1 MKENMPANISKNT
14 ILDKLHQL
22 PAMPQVVQEVMASFR
37 DPNVGSAI
45 LAHQIE
51 LDQGLSSRV
60 LRVANSSFYGLAREV
75 GTIRDAVTVLGFD
88 TVRSLVVSAGFM
100 HAFFESGS
108 DDLFDRH
115 AYWMRNFRVATYT
128 EALAQSLGGARQ
140 LAFTS
145 GLFHDVGQLVMSICV
160 PEKFSEILARQK
172 TSGLSLVEVEREMLG
187 FDHAVIGAEMARRWN
202 FPPKIE
208 HAIHFWRAPESVSFE
223 PITGMVHVAVLI
235 ESGLSGEALISQLS
249 KTLRDHLQLSWERIE
264 PHMPQRDEL
273 NAAANLMLAAQE

>member
-1 MKENMPANISKNT
+1 MPATISKNT

-22 PAMPQVVQEVMASFR
+22 PAMPQVVQEVMGSFR

-45 LAHQIE
+45 LARKIE

-75 GTIRDAVTVLGFD
+75 GTIQDAVTVLGFD

-100 HAFFESGS
+100 QTFFDAGS
-108 DDLFDRH
+108 SDLFDRH

-128 EALAQSLGGARQ
+128 EALAKCLGGVQ
-140 LAFTS
+140 QFSFTS
-145 GLFHDVGQLVMSICV
+145 GLFHDVGLLVMSICV
-160 PEKFSEILARQK
+160 PEKFAELLVQQK
-172 TSGLSLVEVEREMLG
+172 ASGLSLVEVEREMLG
-187 FDHAVIGAEMARRWN
+187 FDHAVIGAEMAKRWN

-208 HAIHFWRAPESVSFE
+208 HAIHYWRTPESVSFE

-235 ESGLSGEALISQLS
+235 ESGLSGDALMGRLS
-249 KTLRDHLQLSWERIE
+249 KTLCDRLQLSWDRLA
-264 PHMPQRDEL
+264 PCMPQRDEL
-273 NAAANLMLAAQE
+273 DAAANLMLAA

>member
-1 MKENMPANISKNT
+1 MPANISKST

-128 EALAQSLGGARQ
+128 EALAQSLGGTRQ

-145 GLFHDVGQLVMSICV
+145 GLFHDVGQMVMSVCV
-160 PEKFSEILARQK
+160 PEQFAEILARQK
-172 TSGLSLVEVEREMLG
+172 ISGLSLVEVEREMLG

-202 FPPKIE
+202 FPPVIE
-208 HAIHFWRAPESVSFE
+208 HAIHYWRTPESVSFE

-235 ESGLSGEALISQLS
+235 ESGLSGESLISRLP
-249 KTLRDHLQLSWERIE
+249 KTLRDRLHLSWEGIAA
-264 PHMPQRDEL
+264 HMPQRDEL
-273 NAAANLMLAAQE
+273 DAAANLMLSAQD

>member
-1 MKENMPANISKNT
+1 MPATITKNT
-14 ILDKLHQL
+14 VLDKLHQL

-45 LAHQIE
+45 LAHKIE

-108 DDLFDRH
+108 DELFDRH

-140 LAFTS
+140 LSFTA
-145 GLFHDVGQLVMSICV
+145 GLFHDVGQLVMSICA
-160 PEKFSEILARQK
+160 PEQFAEVLKRQK
-172 TSGLSLVEVEREMLG
+172 TSGLSLIEIEREMLG
-187 FDHAVIGAEMARRWN
+187 FDHAVIGAEMAKRWN

-208 HAIHFWRAPESVSFE
+208 HAIHYWRTPESVSFE

-235 ESGLSGEALISQLS
+235 ESGLSGEALMSRLP
-249 KTLRDHLQLSWERIE
+249 KTLCDRLQLSWERIE
-264 PHMPQRDEL
+264 PGMPQRDEL
-273 NAAANLMLAAQE
+273 DAAANLMLSSD

>member
-1 MKENMPANISKNT
+1 MPSNISKSA

-45 LAHQIE
+45 LAHKIE

-100 HAFFESGS
+100 HAFFESGL
-108 DDLFDRH
+108 DQQFDRH

-128 EALAQSLGGARQ
+128 EALAQSLGGTRQ
-140 LAFTS
+140 LSFTA
-145 GLFHDVGQLVMSICV
+145 GLFHDVGQLVMSICA
-160 PEKFSEILARQK
+160 PEQFTEILKRQK
-172 TSGLSLVEVEREMLG
+172 ESGSSLVEIERDMLG
-187 FDHAVIGAEMARRWN
+187 FDHAVIGAEMAKRWN

-208 HAIHFWRAPESVSFE
+208 HAIHYWRTPESVSFE
-223 PITGMVHVAVLI
+223 PITGMVYVAVLI
-235 ESGLSGEALISQLS
+235 ESGLSGEALIGTVP
-249 KTLRDHLQLSWERIE
+249 KTLRDRLGLSWERIA
-264 PHMPQRDEL
+264 PGIPQRDEL
-273 NAAANLMLAAQE
+273 DAAANLMLSE

>member
-1 MKENMPANISKNT
+1 MPATISKNT
-14 ILDKLHQL
+14 ILDRLHQL
-22 PAMPQVVQEVMASFR
+22 PAMPQVVQEVMASFK

-45 LAHQIE
+45 LAHKIE

-75 GTIRDAVTVLGFD
+75 GSIRDAVTVLGFD

-128 EALAQSLGGARQ
+128 EALAQCLGGTRQ
-140 LAFTS
+140 LSFTA
-145 GLFHDVGQLVMSICV
+145 GLFHDVGQLVMSICA
-160 PEKFSEILARQK
+160 PEQFAEILKRQK
-172 TSGLSLVEVEREMLG
+172 ASGSSLVEIEREMLG
-187 FDHAVIGAEMARRWN
+187 FDHAVLGAEMARRWN

-208 HAIHFWRAPESVSFE
+208 HAIHYWRTPESVSFE

-235 ESGLSGEALISQLS
+235 ESGLSGETLTGRLP
-249 KTLRDHLQLSWERIE
+249 KTLRDRLQLTWERIE
-264 PHMPQRDEL
+264 SCMPQRDEL
-273 NAAANLMLAAQE
+273 DAAANLMLSA

>member
-1 MKENMPANISKNT
+1 MSATITKNT
-14 ILDKLHQL
+14 VLDKLHQL
-22 PAMPQVVQEVMASFR
+22 PAMPQVVQEVMGSFR

-45 LAHQIE
+45 LARKIE

-108 DDLFDRH
+108 EELFDRH
-115 AYWMRNFRVATYT
+115 AYWMRNFRVATYA
-128 EALAQSLGGARQ
+128 EALAQCLGGARQ
-140 LAFTS
+140 LSFTS

-160 PEKFSEILARQK
+160 PEKFAEILVRQK
-172 TSGLSLVEVEREMLG
+172 ATGLSLVEIEREMLG
-187 FDHAVIGAEMARRWN
+187 FDHAVIGAEMAKRWN

-208 HAIHFWRAPESVSFE
+208 HAIHYWRTPESVSFE
-223 PITGMVHVAVLI
+223 PVTGMVNVAVLI
-235 ESGLSGEALISQLS
+235 ESGLSGEALISRLS
-249 KTLRDHLQLSWERIE
+249 KTLRDRLQLSWERIE
-264 PHMPQRDEL
+264 PCMPKRDEL
-273 NAAANLMLAAQE
+273 DAAANLMLSA

>member
-1 MKENMPANISKNT
+1 MPATITKST

-22 PAMPQVVQEVMASFR
+22 PAMPQVVQEVMGSFR

-45 LAHQIE
+45 LARKIE

-60 LRVANSSFYGLAREV
+60 LRVANSSFYGLSREV
-75 GTIRDAVTVLGFD
+75 GTIQDAVTVLGFD

-115 AYWMRNFRVATYT
+115 AYWVRNFRVASYT
-128 EALAQSLGGARQ
+128 EALAQRLGGARQ
-140 LAFTS
+140 LSFTA
-145 GLFHDVGQLVMSICV
+145 GLFHDVGQLVMSVCV
-160 PEKFSEILARQK
+160 PEKFAELLARQK
-172 TSGLSLVEVEREMLG
+172 ASGLSLVEVEREALG

-208 HAIHFWRAPESVSFE
+208 HAIHYWRTPESVSFE
-223 PITGMVHVAVLI
+223 PITGMVYVAVQI
-235 ESGLSGEALISQLS
+235 ENGLVGEALMSRLP
-249 KTLRDHLQLSWERIE
+249 KTLCNRLQLSWERIE
-264 PHMPQRDEL
+264 PGMPQPDEL
-273 NAAANLMLAAQE
+273 DAAANLMLAE